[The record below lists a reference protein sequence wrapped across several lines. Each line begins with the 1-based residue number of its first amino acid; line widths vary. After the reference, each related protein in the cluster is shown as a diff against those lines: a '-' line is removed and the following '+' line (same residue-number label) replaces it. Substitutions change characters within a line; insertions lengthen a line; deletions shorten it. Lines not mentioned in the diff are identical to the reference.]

1 MQSDFTIFVIR
12 AMLLF
17 EEHMNLDVVSYVEK
31 DNWWRGGVRNEVLPW
46 ILSEHSYSLES
57 RPQLGEDGITLS
69 PFAV

>member
-17 EEHMNLDVVSYVEK
+17 EEHMNLNGVSYGK
-31 DNWWRGGVRNEVLPW
+31 KGNCRGARNEVLPW